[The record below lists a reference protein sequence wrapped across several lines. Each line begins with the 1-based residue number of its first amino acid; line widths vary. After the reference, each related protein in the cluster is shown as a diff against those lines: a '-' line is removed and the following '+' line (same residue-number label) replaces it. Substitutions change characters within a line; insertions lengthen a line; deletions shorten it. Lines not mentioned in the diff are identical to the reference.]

1 MVPQTL
7 NLVRMFQTNTSWPSH
22 RGAIAVI
29 GCPMCEGSSW
39 RNTGAVDDCRLVW
52 KNRFEVPRFARIKRC
67 LWRFSL
73 PPSSL
78 SRSHGVWG
86 LLTPAK
92 LDPLQGPR
100 MVAGALEVT
109 QSGHIWSEPCT
120 NLEPDVLRNHE
131 RTLRGG
137 MASMHHEEL
146 SLHAAV
152 AFQ

>member
-1 MVPQTL
+1 
-7 NLVRMFQTNTSWPSH
+7 
-22 RGAIAVI
+22 
-29 GCPMCEGSSW
+29 MCEGSSW
-39 RNTGAVDDCRLVW
+39 RNTGAVDDCRPGVEESL
-52 KNRFEVPRFARIKRC
+52 RPRFARPYQAVPVAFLATTIQY
-67 LWRFSL
+67 FSK
-73 PPSSL
+73 P
-78 SRSHGVWG
+78 RVWG

-120 NLEPDVLRNHE
+120 NLELDVLRNHE

-137 MASMHHEEL
+137 MASMHREEL

-152 AFQ
+152 A